1 MSKEIQQFNQAMN
14 EVLNSSLESLRKFN
28 KKTIISKG
36 DIVSETFKVK
46 ARNQIL
52 NAVGKKI
59 QMEKLIDSRNIIPIN
74 PEKKKGL
81 LNFRKK

>member
-1 MSKEIQQFNQAMN
+1 MSKEIQQFNQAVN
-14 EVLNSSLESLRKFN
+14 EVLSSSLESLKTFS
-28 KKTIISKG
+28 KKQNISKG
-36 DIVSETFKVK
+36 EILNETFKVK
-46 ARNQIL
+46 ARTQIL

-59 QMEKLIDSRNIIPIN
+59 QMEKLIDSKNIIEIN